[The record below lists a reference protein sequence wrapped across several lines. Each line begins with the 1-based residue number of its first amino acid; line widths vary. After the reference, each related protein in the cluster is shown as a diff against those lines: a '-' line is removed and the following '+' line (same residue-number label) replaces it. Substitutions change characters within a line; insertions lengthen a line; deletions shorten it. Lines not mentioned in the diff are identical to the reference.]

1 MWQIALVV
9 PKKAVDVF
17 EKCLEPFVE
26 AVSIKRYLDDWLVRG
41 YSSTKPEQT
50 LIESSILETA
60 SSASIAHPALTIQ
73 LMPDINWV
81 AESVKGLDPIS
92 VGKFLVYG
100 SYNDKPRNLHLIRI
114 QVDAGE
120 AFGTGHHATTK
131 GCLLAL
137 SSLKRPANNIRM
149 LDLGCGAG
157 ILAIAGAK
165 LWKTKPVA
173 SDIDFTAVKVATKN
187 IRTNK
192 LHKSITCLA
201 SNGFDSVYI
210 KKRGPFNL
218 IVANILSGPLQ
229 QLAKPMR
236 ANSAPG
242 ATIILSGILDK
253 QSPSVMSSYRLQGF
267 YLRSRFSLDG
277 WTTLIL
283 TSPTKLRKS

>member
-9 PKKAVDVF
+9 PKKAVDIF
-17 EKCLEPFVE
+17 EKGLEPFVE
-26 AVSIKRYLDDWLVRG
+26 AMSIKQNPDNWLLRG

-60 SSASIAHPALTIQ
+60 SSVSIAHPALTIQ
-73 LMPDINWV
+73 LMPNINWV
-81 AESVKGLDPIS
+81 TESVKGLDPIS

-100 SYNDKPRNLHLIRI
+100 SYNDKPRSLHLVRI

-137 SSLKRPANNIRM
+137 SSLKRPPNNIRM

-165 LWKTKPVA
+165 LWKIKPVA
-173 SDIDFTAVKVATKN
+173 SDIDFTAVKVAQKN
-187 IRTNK
+187 IRTNN
-192 LHKSITCLA
+192 LHRSIRCLE
-201 SNGFDSVYI
+201 SNGFNSMYI

-242 ATIILSGILDK
+242 ATIILSGILDR
-253 QSPSVMSSYRLQGF
+253 QSPGVISVYRLQGF
-267 YLRSRFSLDG
+267 CLRSRFSLDG

-283 TSPTKLRKS
+283 IAPTQLRKS